1 MKPLTTSQFR
11 SLYENYVQA
20 HGNQFETGRLPMTLE
35 EAKLAERNRRLTRR
49 VLVPMLGA
57 TTLMAAAGSAYA
69 FSISSWA
76 PAVGMLLGTIAAGGL
91 AIGYWLSAENKKG
104 SPEKFYIKGIIT
116 DKRRSGSWFTRVSYY
131 VELSE
136 EKTVYLWKD
145 IYASCRHGDI
155 VLCDRLTEDSV
166 YADSLV
172 KLGSIREGEG

>member
-11 SLYENYVQA
+11 TLYENYVQA
-20 HGNQFETGRLPMTLE
+20 HGNQFETGRLPMTQE

-57 TTLMAAAGSAYA
+57 TALMAAAGSAYA

-91 AIGYWLSAENKKG
+91 AIGYWFSAEPTKG
-104 SPEKFYIKGIIT
+104 NPEKFFIKGIIT
-116 DKRRSGSWFTRVSYY
+116 DKRKSGSGFTRVSYY
-131 VELSE
+131 IELSD
-136 EKTVYLWKD
+136 EKAVYLRKD
-145 IYASCRHGDI
+145 LYASCRHGDI
-155 VLCDRLTEDSV
+155 VRCDRLTENSV

-172 KLGSIREGEG
+172 KMGSIRESEG